1 MSQKQYPESNGTC
14 WYDMFSVRKRAI
26 YSMLALLAVVFF
38 IGCEVSFF
46 VGFNGGSSTFFVRVT
61 DAKPALP
68 YGTEAVY
75 VTFEDFFVHRE
86 GGEWISLPLT
96 QMPYAVDLLEF
107 HSGRTTTLVQPV
119 SLEPG
124 TYDRIRVSISSAAV
138 LRDGSFFS
146 VAIPSGN
153 LLIEIDFFF
162 ALEDG
167 RTLDLTIDFDLSQS
181 LTLLQTPVASSYQL
195 KPVLHINQTET
206 AATIHGEISAETFA
220 EYDSRAATVSLFAD
234 KDLSGDL
241 SAGDEEYTR
250 VVVDRDNPI
259 FTIFWLVPEQGYT
272 IQIEMDGTGSPEFE
286 EFVFPAD
293 LQKGDS
299 FELNHSNPI

>member
-1 MSQKQYPESNGTC
+1 M
-14 WYDMFSVRKRAI
+14 RKRAI
-26 YSMLALLAVVFF
+26 YSILTLLAVVFF

-75 VTFEDFFVHRE
+75 VTFEDFFVHRK
-86 GGEWISLPLT
+86 GGEWVSLPLA
-96 QMPYAVDLLEF
+96 QIPYAVDLLEF
-107 HSGRTTTLVQPV
+107 HSGRTTTLVQPI

-124 TYDRIRVSISSAAV
+124 TYDRIKVSISSAAV
-138 LRDGSFFS
+138 LRDGIFYS
-146 VAIPSGN
+146 VAIPSGT
-153 LLIEIDFFF
+153 LVIEIDFFF
-162 ALEDG
+162 DLEDG
-167 RTLDLTIDFDLSQS
+167 KTMDLTIDFDLSQS
-181 LTLLQTPVASSYQL
+181 LKLFQTPVASSYQL
-195 KPVLHINQTET
+195 KPVLHINQTEA

-220 EYDSRAATVSLFAD
+220 EYDSREAIVSLFVD
-234 KDLSGDL
+234 KDLSGDW
-241 SAGDEEYTR
+241 SADDEEYTR
-250 VVVDRDNPI
+250 VVVERDSPV

-286 EFVFPAD
+286 QFVFPAD

-299 FELNHSNPI
+299 FELNHSSPI

>member
-1 MSQKQYPESNGTC
+1 M
-14 WYDMFSVRKRAI
+14 RKRAI
-26 YSMLALLAVVFF
+26 YSILAFLAAVFF

-86 GGEWISLPLT
+86 GGEWVSLPLA
-96 QMPYAVDLLEF
+96 QIPYAVDLLEF
-107 HSGRTTTLVQPV
+107 HSGRTTTLVQPI

-124 TYDRIRVSISSAAV
+124 TYDRIKVSISSAAV
-138 LRDGSFFS
+138 LRDGIFYSI
-146 VAIPSGN
+146 AIPSGT
-153 LLIEIDFFF
+153 LVIEIDFFF
-162 ALEDG
+162 DLEDG
-167 RTLDLTIDFDLSQS
+167 RTMDLTIDFDLSQS
-181 LTLLQTPVASSYQL
+181 LKLFQTPVASSYQL
-195 KPVLHINQTET
+195 KPVLHINQTEA

-220 EYDSRAATVSLFAD
+220 EYNSREAIVSLFVD
-234 KDLSGDL
+234 KDLSGDW

-250 VVVDRDNPI
+250 VVVERDSPV

-286 EFVFPAD
+286 QFVFPAD

-299 FELNHSNPI
+299 FELNHSSPI

>member
-1 MSQKQYPESNGTC
+1 MTA
-14 WYDMFSVRKRAI
+14 RKRAI
-26 YSMLALLAVVFF
+26 HSILALLAVVLF
-38 IGCEVSFF
+38 IGCKVSFF
-46 VGFNGGSSTFFVRVT
+46 VAFNGGTRTLFVRLT

-75 VTFEDFFVHRE
+75 ITFEDFFIHRE
-86 GGEWISLPLT
+86 GGEWISLPLA

-119 SLEPG
+119 RLEPG
-124 TYDRIRVSISSAAV
+124 TYDRIRVSIGSAAV
-138 LRDGSFFS
+138 LRDGSFYS
-146 VAIPSGN
+146 IAIPSGN
-153 LLIEIDFFF
+153 LVIEIDFFF
-162 ALEDG
+162 DLEDG

-181 LTLLQTPVASSYQL
+181 LKLLQTPVASSYQL
-195 KPVLHINQTET
+195 RPVLHINQTET
-206 AATIHGEISAETFA
+206 AATIHGEIAAETFA
-220 EYDSRAATVSLFAD
+220 EYSSEEATVSLFVD

-250 VVVDRDNPI
+250 VMVERDKPV

-286 EFVFPAD
+286 QFVFPAD

-299 FELNHSNPI
+299 FVLNHSQPI

>member
-1 MSQKQYPESNGTC
+1 M
-14 WYDMFSVRKRAI
+14 RKRAPHSI
-26 YSMLALLAVVFF
+26 LALLAVIFF
-38 IGCEVSFF
+38 IGCKASFF
-46 VGFNGGSSTFFVRVT
+46 VAFNGGTSTLFVRVT

-75 VTFEDFFVHRE
+75 ITFEDFFVHRE
-86 GGEWISLPLT
+86 GGEWISLPLA
-96 QMPYAVDLLEF
+96 QIPYAVDLLEF
-107 HSGRTTTLVQPV
+107 HSGKTTTLIQPV
-119 SLEPG
+119 SLESG
-124 TYDRIRVSISSAAV
+124 TYDRIRMSIGSAAV
-138 LRDGSFFS
+138 LRDGNFYS

-153 LLIEIDFFF
+153 LVIEIDFFF
-162 ALEDG
+162 DLEDD

-181 LTLLQTPVASSYQL
+181 LKLFQTPVASSYQL
-195 KPVLHINQTET
+195 RPVLHVNQTET

-220 EYDSRAATVSLFAD
+220 EYSSEEATVSLFVD

-250 VVVDRDNPI
+250 VVVEKDSPV

-272 IQIEMDGTGSPEFE
+272 IQIEMDGTGPPEFE
-286 EFVFPAD
+286 QFAFPAD

-299 FELNHSNPI
+299 FELNHSSPI

>member
-1 MSQKQYPESNGTC
+1 M
-14 WYDMFSVRKRAI
+14 RKRAI
-26 YSMLALLAVVFF
+26 YSILTLLAVVFF

-75 VTFEDFFVHRE
+75 VTFEDFFVHRK
-86 GGEWISLPLT
+86 GGEWVSLPLA
-96 QMPYAVDLLEF
+96 QIPYAVDLLEF
-107 HSGRTTTLVQPV
+107 HSGRTTTLVQPI

-124 TYDRIRVSISSAAV
+124 TYDRIKVSISSAAV
-138 LRDGSFFS
+138 LRDGIFYS
-146 VAIPSGN
+146 VAIPSGT
-153 LLIEIDFFF
+153 LVIEIDFFF
-162 ALEDG
+162 DLEDG
-167 RTLDLTIDFDLSQS
+167 KTMDLTIDFDLSQS
-181 LTLLQTPVASSYQL
+181 LKLFQTPVASSYQL
-195 KPVLHINQTET
+195 KPVLHINQTEA

-220 EYDSRAATVSLFAD
+220 EYDSREAIVSLFVD
-234 KDLSGDL
+234 KDLSGDW
-241 SAGDEEYTR
+241 SADDEEYTR
-250 VVVDRDNPI
+250 VVVERDSPV

-286 EFVFPAD
+286 QFVFPAD

-299 FELNHSNPI
+299 FELNNSSPI

>member
-1 MSQKQYPESNGTC
+1 M
-14 WYDMFSVRKRAI
+14 
-26 YSMLALLAVVFF
+26 VFF

-86 GGEWISLPLT
+86 GGEWVSLPLA
-96 QMPYAVDLLEF
+96 QIPYAVDLLEF
-107 HSGRTTTLVQPV
+107 HSGRTTTLVQPI

-124 TYDRIRVSISSAAV
+124 TYDRIKVSISSAAV
-138 LRDGSFFS
+138 LRDGIFYSI
-146 VAIPSGN
+146 AIPSGT
-153 LLIEIDFFF
+153 LVIEIDFFF
-162 ALEDG
+162 NLEDG
-167 RTLDLTIDFDLSQS
+167 RTMDLTIDFDLSQS
-181 LTLLQTPVASSYQL
+181 LKLFQTPVASSYQL
-195 KPVLHINQTET
+195 KPVLHINQTEA

-220 EYDSRAATVSLFAD
+220 EYHSREAIVSLFVD
-234 KDLSGDL
+234 KDLSGDW

-250 VVVDRDNPI
+250 VVVERDNPV

-286 EFVFPAD
+286 QFVFPAD

-299 FELNHSNPI
+299 FELNHSSQI

>member
-1 MSQKQYPESNGTC
+1 
-14 WYDMFSVRKRAI
+14 VRKRAI
-26 YSMLALLAVVFF
+26 YSILAFLAAVFF

-86 GGEWISLPLT
+86 GGEWVSLPLA
-96 QMPYAVDLLEF
+96 QIPYAVDLLEF
-107 HSGRTTTLVQPV
+107 HSGRTTTLVQPI

-138 LRDGSFFS
+138 LRDGSFHS
-146 VAIPSGN
+146 VALPSAN
-153 LLIEIDFFF
+153 LVIEIDFFF
-162 ALEDG
+162 DLEDG
-167 RTLDLTIDFDLSQS
+167 RTMDLTIDFDLSQS
-181 LTLLQTPVASSYQL
+181 LKLFQTPVASSYQL
-195 KPVLHINQTET
+195 KPVLHVNQTEA

-220 EYDSRAATVSLFAD
+220 EYDSREATVSLFVD
-234 KDLSGDL
+234 TDLSGDW

-250 VVVDRDNPI
+250 VVVERDSPV

-286 EFVFPAD
+286 QFAFPAD

-299 FELNHSNPI
+299 FELNHGSPI

>member
-1 MSQKQYPESNGTC
+1 M
-14 WYDMFSVRKRAI
+14 RKRAI
-26 YSMLALLAVVFF
+26 YSILTLLAVVFF

-75 VTFEDFFVHRE
+75 VTFEDFFVHRK
-86 GGEWISLPLT
+86 GGEWVSLPLA
-96 QMPYAVDLLEF
+96 QIPYAVDLLEF
-107 HSGRTTTLVQPV
+107 HSGRTTTLVQPI

-124 TYDRIRVSISSAAV
+124 TYDRIKVSISSAVV
-138 LRDGSFFS
+138 LRDGIFYS
-146 VAIPSGN
+146 VAIPSGT
-153 LLIEIDFFF
+153 LVIEIDFFF
-162 ALEDG
+162 DLEDG
-167 RTLDLTIDFDLSQS
+167 KTMDLTIDFDLSQS
-181 LTLLQTPVASSYQL
+181 LKLFQTPVASSYQL
-195 KPVLHINQTET
+195 KPVLHINQTEA

-220 EYDSRAATVSLFAD
+220 EYDSREAIVSLFVD
-234 KDLSGDL
+234 KDLSGDW
-241 SAGDEEYTR
+241 SADDEEYTR
-250 VVVDRDNPI
+250 VVVERDSPV

-286 EFVFPAD
+286 QFVFPAD

-299 FELNHSNPI
+299 FELNHSSPI

>member
-1 MSQKQYPESNGTC
+1 MSQKQYSESNGTY
-14 WYDMFSVRKRAI
+14 WYEMISVRKGAI
-26 YSMLALLAVVFF
+26 YSIITLLAVVFF
-38 IGCEVSFF
+38 IGCKASFF
-46 VGFNGGSSTFFVRVT
+46 VAFNGGSSTFFVRVT

-68 YGTEAVY
+68 YGIEAVY

-86 GGEWISLPLT
+86 GGEWISLPLA

-107 HSGRTTTLVQPV
+107 HSGRTTALVQPI

-124 TYDRIRVSISSAAV
+124 TYDRIRVTISSAAV
-138 LRDGSFFS
+138 LRDGTFYS

-153 LLIEIDFFF
+153 LVIEIDFFF
-162 ALEDG
+162 DLEEG

-181 LTLLQTPVASSYQL
+181 LKLFQTPVASSYHL

-220 EYDSRAATVSLFAD
+220 EYDCREATVSLFVD

-250 VVVDRDNPI
+250 VVVDRDNPV

-272 IQIEMDGTGSPEFE
+272 IQIELDETGSPEFE
-286 EFVFPAD
+286 QFVFPAD

-299 FELNHSNPI
+299 LELNHSNPI

>member
-1 MSQKQYPESNGTC
+1 M
-14 WYDMFSVRKRAI
+14 RKRVI
-26 YSMLALLAVVFF
+26 YPILAFLTVAVF
-38 IGCEVSFF
+38 IGCEVSLF
-46 VGFNGGSSTFFVRVT
+46 VGFNGGSSTLFVRIT

-75 VTFEDFFVHRE
+75 ITFEDFFVHRE
-86 GGEWISLPLT
+86 GGDWVSQPLT
-96 QMPYAVDLLEF
+96 QIPYAVDLLEF
-107 HSGRTTTLVQPV
+107 HSGRTTTLVRPI

-138 LRDGSFFS
+138 LRDGIFYS
-146 VAIPSGN
+146 VAIPSGT
-153 LLIEIDFFF
+153 LVIEIDFFF
-162 ALEDG
+162 DLEDG
-167 RTLDLTIDFDLSQS
+167 RTMDLTIDFDLSQS
-181 LTLLQTPVASSYQL
+181 LKLFQTPVASSYQL
-195 KPVLHINQTET
+195 KPVLHINQTEA

-220 EYDSRAATVSLFAD
+220 EYNSREAIVSLFVD
-234 KDLSGDL
+234 KDLSGDW

-250 VVVDRDNPI
+250 VVVERDSPV

-286 EFVFPAD
+286 QFVFPAD

-299 FELNHSNPI
+299 FELNHSSPI

>member
-1 MSQKQYPESNGTC
+1 MSQEKYSASNGTS
-14 WYDMFSVRKRAI
+14 WYDRMSVRKRAPHSI
-26 YSMLALLAVVFF
+26 LALLAVIFF
-38 IGCEVSFF
+38 IGCKASFF
-46 VGFNGGSSTFFVRVT
+46 VAFNGGTSTLFVRVT

-75 VTFEDFFVHRE
+75 ITFEDFFVHRE
-86 GGEWISLPLT
+86 GGEWISLPLA
-96 QMPYAVDLLEF
+96 QIPYAVDLLEF
-107 HSGRTTTLVQPV
+107 HSGKTTTLIQPV
-119 SLEPG
+119 SLESG
-124 TYDRIRVSISSAAV
+124 TYDRIRMSIGSAAV
-138 LRDGSFFS
+138 LRDGNFYS

-153 LLIEIDFFF
+153 LVIEIDFFF
-162 ALEDG
+162 DLEDD

-181 LTLLQTPVASSYQL
+181 LKLFQTPVASSYQL
-195 KPVLHINQTET
+195 RPVLHVNQTET

-220 EYDSRAATVSLFAD
+220 EYSSEEATVSLFVD

-250 VVVDRDNPI
+250 VVVEKDSPV

-272 IQIEMDGTGSPEFE
+272 IQIEMDGTGPPEFE
-286 EFVFPAD
+286 QFAFPAD

-299 FELNHSNPI
+299 FELNHSSPI

>member
-1 MSQKQYPESNGTC
+1 M
-14 WYDMFSVRKRAI
+14 RKRAI
-26 YSMLALLAVVFF
+26 YSILTLLAVVFF

-75 VTFEDFFVHRE
+75 VTFEDFFVHRK
-86 GGEWISLPLT
+86 GGEWVSLPLA
-96 QMPYAVDLLEF
+96 QIPYAVDLLEF
-107 HSGRTTTLVQPV
+107 HSGRTTTLVQPI

-124 TYDRIRVSISSAAV
+124 TYDRIKVSISSAAV
-138 LRDGSFFS
+138 LRDGIFYS
-146 VAIPSGN
+146 VAIPSGT
-153 LLIEIDFFF
+153 LVIEIDFFF
-162 ALEDG
+162 DLEDG
-167 RTLDLTIDFDLSQS
+167 RTMDLTIDFDLSQS
-181 LTLLQTPVASSYQL
+181 LKLFQTPVASSYQL
-195 KPVLHINQTET
+195 EPVLHINQTEA

-220 EYDSRAATVSLFAD
+220 EYDSREAIVSLFVD
-234 KDLSGDL
+234 KDLSGDW

-250 VVVDRDNPI
+250 VVVERDSPV

-286 EFVFPAD
+286 QFVFPAD

-299 FELNHSNPI
+299 FELNHSSPI

>member
-1 MSQKQYPESNGTC
+1 VS
-14 WYDMFSVRKRAI
+14 KRAI
-26 YSMLALLAVVFF
+26 HSILAVLAVIFF
-38 IGCEVSFF
+38 IGCKASFF
-46 VGFNGGSSTFFVRVT
+46 VAFNGGTSTLFVRVT

-75 VTFEDFFVHRE
+75 ITFEDFFVHRE
-86 GGEWISLPLT
+86 GGEWISLPLA
-96 QMPYAVDLLEF
+96 QMPYAIDLLEF
-107 HSGRTTTLVQPV
+107 HSGKTTTLVQPV
-119 SLEPG
+119 SLESG
-124 TYDRIRVSISSAAV
+124 TYDRIRMSIGSAAV
-138 LRDGSFFS
+138 LRDGSFYS
-146 VAIPSGN
+146 VAIPSGS
-153 LLIEIDFFF
+153 LVIEIDFFF
-162 ALEDG
+162 DLEDG

-181 LTLLQTPVASSYQL
+181 LKLFQTPVASSYQL
-195 KPVLHINQTET
+195 RPVLHINQTET

-220 EYDSRAATVSLFAD
+220 EYSSEEATVSLFVD

-250 VVVDRDNPI
+250 VMVERDSPV

-286 EFVFPAD
+286 QFVFPAD

-299 FELNHSNPI
+299 FELNHSSPI

>member
-1 MSQKQYPESNGTC
+1 M
-14 WYDMFSVRKRAI
+14 RKRAI
-26 YSMLALLAVVFF
+26 YSILTLLAVVFF

-75 VTFEDFFVHRE
+75 VTFEDFFVHRK
-86 GGEWISLPLT
+86 GGEWVSLPLA
-96 QMPYAVDLLEF
+96 QIPYAVDLLEF
-107 HSGRTTTLVQPV
+107 HSGRTTTLVQPI

-124 TYDRIRVSISSAAV
+124 TYDRIKVSISSAAV
-138 LRDGSFFS
+138 LRDGIFYS
-146 VAIPSGN
+146 VAIPSGT
-153 LLIEIDFFF
+153 LVIEIDFFF
-162 ALEDG
+162 DLEDG
-167 RTLDLTIDFDLSQS
+167 RTMDLTIDFDLSQS
-181 LTLLQTPVASSYQL
+181 LRLFQTPMASSYQL
-195 KPVLHINQTET
+195 KPVLHINRTET

-220 EYDSRAATVSLFAD
+220 EYDSREAIVSLFVD
-234 KDLSGDL
+234 KDLSGDW

-250 VVVDRDNPI
+250 VVVERDSPV

-286 EFVFPAD
+286 QFVFPAD

-299 FELNHSNPI
+299 FELNHSSPI

>member
-1 MSQKQYPESNGTC
+1 M
-14 WYDMFSVRKRAI
+14 RKRAI
-26 YSMLALLAVVFF
+26 YSILTLLAVVFF

-75 VTFEDFFVHRE
+75 VTFEDFFVHRK
-86 GGEWISLPLT
+86 GGEWVSLPLA
-96 QMPYAVDLLEF
+96 QIPYAVDLLEF
-107 HSGRTTTLVQPV
+107 HSGRTTTLVQPI

-124 TYDRIRVSISSAAV
+124 TYDRIKVSISSAAV
-138 LRDGSFFS
+138 LRDGIFYS
-146 VAIPSGN
+146 VAIPSGT
-153 LLIEIDFFF
+153 LVIEIDFFF
-162 ALEDG
+162 DLEDG
-167 RTLDLTIDFDLSQS
+167 KTMDLTIDFDLSQS
-181 LTLLQTPVASSYQL
+181 LKLFQTPVASSYQL
-195 KPVLHINQTET
+195 EPVLHINQTEA

-220 EYDSRAATVSLFAD
+220 EYDSREAIVSLFVD
-234 KDLSGDL
+234 KDLSGDW
-241 SAGDEEYTR
+241 SADDEEYTR
-250 VVVDRDNPI
+250 VVVERDSPV

-286 EFVFPAD
+286 QFVFPAD

-299 FELNHSNPI
+299 FELNHSSPI